1 MQGGSRKKQLLTVNP
16 VNPLVFLF
24 SSLSLFFS
32 LSFSFP
38 ILSFSFPSLI
48 ISIFFKPVFLQFLER
63 MLGGLLKKQY
73 FCGKLRNDSE
83 NCMAQF

>member
-1 MQGGSRKKQLLTVNP
+1 MYARGGREKRLLTVNP

-24 SSLSLFFS
+24 LLFP
-32 LSFSFP
+32 FSFP
-38 ILSFSFPSLI
+38 FPSLI